1 MNRFLILGEARS
13 GTTTLS
19 AIIGRC
25 LRDEYKEQ
33 DYPLLGEIFPVL
45 FKSIADTNQI
55 HQFVHD
61 KKNGFVTRLPERS
74 RQIINKNIHDKEFK
88 DSAYYYGLDAPQFFY
103 DDVVDLTYKN
113 HFGMKELVRHK
124 IFTEKLLNA
133 TPKKDFK
140 YIHTIR
146 NNTLAMSVSTELC
159 RQTDVWNIPPKI
171 YHHKTILNEKCRN
184 KIDNYDIQPLNIE
197 TLEIINNHL
206 IERKK
211 AINKRKNKNWI
222 TVNFKDLYS
231 EKSSFEEKA
240 KIFTE
245 IANHIDLDI
254 HSRKSLKGLSF
265 KELIRK
271 FFSNDKRVTTEKVYK
286 KIPNL
291 NEVLSHFNC
300 SYDELIER
308 Y

>member
-1 MNRFLILGEARS
+1 MNKFLILGEARS

-25 LRDEYKEQ
+25 LYNENKEQ
-33 DYPLLGEIFPVL
+33 DYPLLGEVFPVL
-45 FKSIADTNQI
+45 FKSVADTNQI

-61 KKNGFVTRLPERS
+61 KKNGFIMKLPERS
-74 RQIINKNIHDKEFK
+74 REIINKNIHNKEFK
-88 DSAYYYGLDAPQFFY
+88 DFDYYYGLDAPQFFY
-103 DDVVDLTYKN
+103 DDVIELICK
-113 HFGMKELVRHK
+113 HHLGMKELIRHK
-124 IFTEKLLNA
+124 IFVEKLLNA
-133 TPKKDFK
+133 TSKKDFK
-140 YIHTIR
+140 YIYTVRKNI
-146 NNTLAMSVSTELC
+146 LAMSISIEIC
-159 RQTDVWNIPPKI
+159 RQTDIWNIPPKTNF
-171 YHHKTILNEKCRN
+171 KKMLNKELRS
-184 KIDNYDIQPLNIE
+184 KIDNHNIQPLNIE
-197 TLEIINNHL
+197 TLEAINNYL
-206 IERKK
+206 
-211 AINKRKNKNWI
+211 AKRKNAIDERKNKDWI